1 MTPPPNAQAIA
12 KILRWYKD
20 ARVFV
25 RECLGGVPD
34 AWQDEALEAI
44 SLGKI
49 DCLALVACKGPG
61 KSTLLAWIC
70 LWWMMTR
77 LNAQIIVT
85 SVTRPNL
92 RDGLWKE
99 IGIWYE
105 KSALLKSQ
113 FTYSSEKLWNNAS
126 PNTWFASARGWSQGA
141 DSSEQADTL
150 AGFHAQKAMYL
161 GDEFGSCSLGLM
173 AAAEAV
179 RANADPNAV
188 CTPSSGAEARIVV
201 AGNPT
206 DPTGPLGK
214 ISGELRGKPWK
225 VINISSDPDDPK
237 RTPRVPVEW
246 AKQQIDMYGRDNPYV
261 MVNVLGLFPPSGFTQ
276 MFPLNLVQAA
286 MQRQLTPDLFKHS
299 QKRLAVDVALQ
310 GDDESAIA
318 ARQGLAMWLDI
329 SDVLKNATIPE
340 IVARI
345 AYRSSKFTP
354 DMVFV
359 DNTGGFG
366 SGVVQGCRE
375 ASMNV
380 IGVQFAGKPSS
391 DKYLNKRAE
400 MMWLFREWL
409 EGGGMLPKNDQL
421 LREMVSVKYGT
432 TKNGKFYVEAKD
444 DIKKRLGHSTD
455 LLDACMMT
463 FALPEQ
469 PGMSGENPFIHGYDS
484 GPEQQQVYNPYAK
497 SNRLRN
503 EYDPYRRD
511 GRNG

>member
-1 MTPPPNAQAIA
+1 VNPSPNAQAVK
-12 KILRWYKD
+12 KILSWYGD
-20 ARVFV
+20 ARLFV
-25 RECLGGVPD
+25 RECLGAVPD
-34 AWQDEALEAI
+34 AWQLEALEAV
-44 SLGKI
+44 SVGKKE
-49 DCLALVACKGPG
+49 CLALIACKGPG
-61 KSTLLAWIC
+61 KSTCLAWIC
-70 LWWMMTR
+70 LWWLFTR

-92 RDGLWKE
+92 RDGLFKE

-105 KSALLKSQ
+105 KSDLLKSQ
-113 FTYSSEKLWNNAS
+113 FSYSSEKLWNNSS
-126 PNTWFASARGWSQGA
+126 PNTWFVSARGWSQGA
-141 DSSEQADTL
+141 DSAEQADTL
-150 AGFHAQKAMYL
+150 AGFHAEKAMYL

-214 ISGELRGKPWK
+214 ISGELRGKPWH
-225 VINISSDPDDPK
+225 VINISSDPLDPK
-237 RTPRVPVEW
+237 RTPRVPVAW
-246 AKQQIDMYGRDNPYV
+246 AQQQIDMYGRDNPFV
-261 MVNVLGLFPPSGFTQ
+261 QVNILGLFPPSGFTQ
-276 MFPLNLVQAA
+276 LFPLNLVQQA
-286 MQRQLTPDLFKHS
+286 MARQLTPDLYKHS

-318 ARQGLAMWLDI
+318 MRQGLAMWMDPSDI
-329 SDVLKNATIPE
+329 LKNATIPE

-345 AYRSSKFTP
+345 AFRASRFMP

-380 IGVQFAGKPSS
+380 IGVQFAGKATS

-421 LREMVSVKYGT
+421 LREMVCVKYGT
-432 TKNGKFYVEAKD
+432 TKTGKFYVEAKD

-455 LLDACMMT
+455 LLDACMQT

-469 PGMSGENPFIHGYDS
+469 PGMGGENPLITGSYE
-484 GPEQQQVYNPYAK
+484 GPMEREYNPYAK
-497 SNRLRN
+497 SNRLGHGYN
-503 EYDPYRRD
+503 PFRRE
-511 GRNG
+511 